1 MMIQEMDKIQIP
13 EVTSKMVKL
22 AIEEVNFK
30 ERSYKKTDY
39 RGVEVDGYD
48 EYIECKI
55 ILKNGHE
62 INALLFYTPDKNK
75 YKEAIRNP
83 NTGLFFER
91 PEIKEFDEP
100 ARYEALQIAKEK
112 VKEYLEICL
121 IEYNNSINLLE
132 IYQNS
137 TQK

>member
-1 MMIQEMDKIQIP
+1 MDKTQVP

-22 AIEEVNFK
+22 AIEEVLFK

-39 RGVEVDGYD
+39 RGVEIEGYD

-62 INALLFYTPDKNK
+62 INARSFYTPDKNK
-75 YKEAIRNP
+75 YKEAVRNP
-83 NTGLFFER
+83 NTGLYFER
-91 PEIKEFDEP
+91 PEIKDFDEP
-100 ARYEALQIAKEK
+100 ARYESLQKAKDK
-112 VKEYLEICL
+112 VKEYLEISL
-121 IEYNNSINLLE
+121 IEYNNPINILD
-132 IYQNS
+132 IYQKS